1 MTERASDKF
10 DDIKSK
16 IEKSINPYITLR
28 IDLPAGVNKENFLE
42 LEYNQ
47 EFKDAIKEYAKKW
60 LESQKDIETIKIQQ

>member
-42 LEYNQ
+42 LVYNQ
-47 EFKDAIKEYAKKW
+47 EFKDAIKEYVKKW